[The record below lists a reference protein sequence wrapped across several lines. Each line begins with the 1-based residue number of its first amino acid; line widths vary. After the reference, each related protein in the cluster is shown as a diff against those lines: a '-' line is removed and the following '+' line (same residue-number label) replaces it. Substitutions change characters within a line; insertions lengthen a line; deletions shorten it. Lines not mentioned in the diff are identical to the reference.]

1 MDNELFPY
9 IPITERPSIT
19 WPGGARVAF
28 YVGLNIE
35 HYQVDRPSTSIFG
48 GTAGLA
54 PDPLNYGWRDY
65 GPRVGIWRLVES
77 LDRHGI
83 RASVLL
89 NSDVCSR
96 YPQIMQ
102 AGLDRN
108 WAWLAHGRDNST
120 FQAGMSRDEERAYL
134 TEVVTTIEKA
144 TGRRPQG
151 WLGPALTETF
161 ETPSLL
167 AELGL
172 GYTLDWTNDDQPY
185 ELAVPGMLSVPYSIE
200 MNDVTLFVTKSYTGP
215 QFLEAVKDQFDQ
227 LYADSAESGRV
238 MALPLHPF
246 SVNQPFRHKYLDQA
260 LEYISG
266 HEGVWLAT
274 SDEIAEAYRAQ
285 RSGDAPEPGAQHSGD
300 HAR

>member
-1 MDNELFPY
+1 M
-9 IPITERPSIT
+9 
-19 WPGGARVAF
+19 AF
-28 YVGLNIE
+28 YLGLNIE

-65 GPRVGIWRLVES
+65 GPRVGIWRLIES
-77 LDRHGI
+77 LDRHGVP
-83 RASVLL
+83 ASVLL

-96 YPQIMQ
+96 YPQIMR

-120 FQAGMSRDEERAYL
+120 FQAGMSREDERAYL
-134 TEVVTTIEKA
+134 TEVVTTIEQA

-185 ELAVPGMLSVPYSIE
+185 ELSVPGMLSVPYSIE
-200 MNDVTLFVTKSYTGP
+200 MNDVTLFVSKSYTGP
-215 QFLEAVKDQFDQ
+215 QFLEAVKDQLDQ
-227 LYADSAESGRV
+227 LHADSADSGRV
-238 MALPLHPF
+238 MALCVHPF
-246 SVNQPFRHKYLDQA
+246 SVNQPFRHKYFDQA
-260 LEYISG
+260 IEYIAG
-266 HEGVWLAT
+266 HEGVWVAT
-274 SDEIAEAYRAQ
+274 ADEIADSYREQ
-285 RSGDAPEPGAQHSGD
+285 RGIDRPAVTTAGVGKQ
-300 HAR
+300 

>member
-1 MDNELFPY
+1 MDIELFPY
-9 IPITERPSIT
+9 SPIHERPSIT

-28 YVGLNIE
+28 YLGLNIE
-35 HYQVDRPSTSIFG
+35 HYQVDKPSTSIFG

-65 GPRVGIWRLVES
+65 GPRVGIWRLIES
-77 LDRHGI
+77 LDRHGV

-102 AGLDRN
+102 AGLERD

-120 FQAGMSRDEERAYL
+120 FQAGMSREEERAYL
-134 TEVVTTIEKA
+134 AEVVTTIEEA
-144 TGRRPQG
+144 TGRRPRG

-200 MNDVTLFVTKSYTGP
+200 MNDVTLFVSKSYTGP
-215 QFLEAVKDQFDQ
+215 EFLEAVKDQLDQ
-227 LYADSAESGRV
+227 LYADAADSGRV
-238 MALPLHPF
+238 MALCIHPF

-260 LEYISG
+260 LEYIAG
-266 HEGVWLAT
+266 HDGVWLAT

-285 RSGDAPEPGAQHSGD
+285 LAGVERSTPSVLGTAS
-300 HAR
+300 R

>member
-1 MDNELFPY
+1 MVNTGVATELPRVDGRRANARRRGGETRGGGALEHEPCRKQFCAAEPRWHADRGAGQPPTAKAKGMPVMDNELFRYSP
-9 IPITERPSIT
+9 IPERPPIN

-28 YVGLNIE
+28 YLGLNIE

-48 GTAGLA
+48 GTAMLT

-65 GPRVGIWRLVES
+65 GPRVGIWRLIES
-77 LDRHGI
+77 LDRHGV

-96 YPQIMQ
+96 YPQIIP
-102 AGLDRN
+102 AGQERG

-120 FQAGMSRDEERAYL
+120 FQAGMSREEEAAYL
-134 TEVVTTIEKA
+134 TEIVTTIEAA

-185 ELAVPGMLSVPYSIE
+185 ELEVPGVLSVPYSIE
-200 MNDVTLFVTKSYTGP
+200 MNDV
-215 QFLEAVKDQFDQ
+215 
-227 LYADSAESGRV
+227 
-238 MALPLHPF
+238 
-246 SVNQPFRHKYLDQA
+246 
-260 LEYISG
+260 
-266 HEGVWLAT
+266 
-274 SDEIAEAYRAQ
+274 
-285 RSGDAPEPGAQHSGD
+285 
-300 HAR
+300 

>member
-1 MDNELFPY
+1 MDNQLFAY
-9 IPITERPSIT
+9 SPIHERPPIS

-28 YVGLNIE
+28 YLGLNIE
-35 HYQVDRPSTSIFG
+35 HYQVDKPSTSIFA
-48 GTAGLA
+48 GTAGLT

-65 GPRVGIWRLVES
+65 GPRVGIWRLIES

-83 RASVLL
+83 PASVLL

-102 AGLDRN
+102 AGLTRN

-120 FQAGMSRDEERAYL
+120 FQAGMSRDEELAYL
-134 TEVVTTIEKA
+134 TEVVTTIEAA

-185 ELAVPGMLSVPYSIE
+185 ELAVPGMLSLPYSIE
-200 MNDVTLFVTKSYTGP
+200 MNDVTLFVSKSYTGP
-215 QFLEAVKDQFDQ
+215 EFLQAVKDQLDQ
-227 LYADSAESGRV
+227 LYADAVDSGRV
-238 MALPLHPF
+238 MALCIHPF
-246 SVNQPFRHKYLDQA
+246 IVNQPFRHKYLDQA
-260 LEYISG
+260 LEYIAG

-274 SDEIAEAYRAQ
+274 SDQIADAYRAQ
-285 RSGDAPEPGAQHSGD
+285 RAGGDRSTAAAAAE
-300 HAR
+300 AR